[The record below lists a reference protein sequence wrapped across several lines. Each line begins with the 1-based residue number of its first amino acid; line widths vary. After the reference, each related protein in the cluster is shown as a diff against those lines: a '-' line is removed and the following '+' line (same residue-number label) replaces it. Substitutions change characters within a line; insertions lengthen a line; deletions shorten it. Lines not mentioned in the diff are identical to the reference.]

1 MKKTGCELEEYKS
14 IANLTS
20 IGIGTVVRAILYPDS
35 SEKMIYS
42 IKLLCELHIPYL
54 VVGRMSNVLFRNETF
69 DGVIIATTKINGYIL
84 AENKIEM
91 LCGASVAKMAHDVK
105 EKNLGGFEGLI
116 GIPGTLGGMIKGNAG
131 AYGCEIADT
140 FVRAFVYDVSRE
152 QVCYMTKDDMQFSY
166 RYSVLKNK
174 NLVLLSAEFEPI
186 YRPYKEICTLMMA
199 NKDHRLASQPHGI
212 PSLGSVFKRYN
223 GVSAGFYI
231 DKAGMK
237 GYRVGGAEVSDKH
250 AGFIVNAGGATAKD
264 VLDLIVVIKDRVMKT
279 FGIML
284 EEEIEII

>member
-1 MKKTGCELEEYKS
+1 
-14 IANLTS
+14 
-20 IGIGTVVRAILYPDS
+20 
-35 SEKMIYS
+35 
-42 IKLLCELHIPYL
+42 
-54 VVGRMSNVLFRNETF
+54 
-69 DGVIIATTKINGYIL
+69 
-84 AENKIEM
+84 
-91 LCGASVAKMAHDVK
+91 
-105 EKNLGGFEGLI
+105 
-116 GIPGTLGGMIKGNAG
+116 
-131 AYGCEIADT
+131 
-140 FVRAFVYDVSRE
+140 
-152 QVCYMTKDDMQFSY
+152 
-166 RYSVLKNK
+166 
-174 NLVLLSAEFEPI
+174 
-186 YRPYKEICTLMMA
+186 MMA